1 MLTDPSGRERIFHGV
16 NVVYKLAPY
25 HPPLLSGFQPQ
36 LSFGDKDVE
45 FLVQNGF
52 NMVRLYVSWHG
63 LEAEKDNYN
72 SSYLDVIEGIV
83 NKLGRRG
90 IYTLLDCHQDL
101 MSPKFCGEGFP
112 DYASLYDRSIEL
124 ELFPIPTPSLIPYQ
138 INETTGYPFRS
149 ECDKHA
155 FADYYTSYACSKAW
169 QSLYDNDQ
177 GVQDRF
183 GLFWQKV
190 AQRFNGNDFV
200 LGYELL
206 NEPWAGNIYEHPQDF
221 IPEFTNKKYLLPM
234 YQTLHQ
240 MIRKYDDNHIIF
252 FEPVADIISAAPL
265 PSNFGEG
272 PGGHAY
278 NNRQVFSFHLYCLLH
293 LNVQILDLAVC
304 DAIEEAFI
312 LARMADTMDIGV
324 AGFLTEWGAYG
335 NFQEGSDSEKDAAD
349 ITALADQ
356 FLLSW
361 SYWQYKGFAD
371 ITTTQIADE
380 EGFWDGQGNLEEI
393 KLKTLSYPYAMAVAG
408 HYQSMVFTRAT
419 SQFEL
424 SYDASTRASERT
436 TIFLSEKY
444 HYPNGFNATVSPTGY
459 ATLHHQSPY
468 LFVNHT
474 TAIAEGQLIKI
485 MIVPVN

>member
-1 MLTDPSGRERIFHGV
+1 
-16 NVVYKLAPY
+16 
-25 HPPLLSGFQPQ
+25 
-36 LSFGDKDVE
+36 
-45 FLVQNGF
+45 
-52 NMVRLYVSWHG
+52 
-63 LEAEKDNYN
+63 
-72 SSYLDVIEGIV
+72 
-83 NKLGRRG
+83 
-90 IYTLLDCHQDL
+90 
-101 MSPKFCGEGFP
+101 
-112 DYASLYDRSIEL
+112 
-124 ELFPIPTPSLIPYQ
+124 
-138 INETTGYPFRS
+138 
-149 ECDKHA
+149 
-155 FADYYTSYACSKAW
+155 
-169 QSLYDNDQ
+169 
-177 GVQDRF
+177 
-183 GLFWQKV
+183 
-190 AQRFNGNDFV
+190 
-200 LGYELL
+200 
-206 NEPWAGNIYEHPQDF
+206 
-221 IPEFTNKKYLLPM
+221 
-234 YQTLHQ
+234 
-240 MIRKYDDNHIIF
+240 
-252 FEPVADIISAAPL
+252 
-265 PSNFGEG
+265 
-272 PGGHAY
+272 
-278 NNRQVFSFHLYCLLH
+278 
-293 LNVQILDLAVC
+293 
-304 DAIEEAFI
+304 
-312 LARMADTMDIGV
+312 MADTMDIGV